1 MPTFLDLS
9 RRLSYYKRRDVQES
23 LVQHAVDKEVAVKF
37 GDAGFGKRP
46 EVLRYP
52 TDVLEFVKSGASS
65 FHCSE
70 ELWKNPVDIKTGA
83 TKEEISELRKGWD
96 LVLDVDCPILE
107 FSGIATDFLI
117 KALKHYDITQI
128 DTKFSGNH
136 GFHVGVPFK
145 AFPERVNDVEIKDW
159 FPEGPRNI
167 AGLLQG
173 MINTHTSARIL
184 EGYTTKKVSEI
195 TGLEIEKVWNGST
208 LMVQNFVKIDT
219 VLIAPRH
226 LYRMPYSMNEK
237 SGLVSAPIEIK
248 ELTDF
253 DKTRYSPEKIAV
265 EKGFLI
271 NTKNDPGEARK
282 LFIQAIDYASQKKQ
296 EEQEISKTRMKI
308 KNEGNQKQE
317 FTATE
322 AITPE
327 LFPPCMKIIL
337 EGVSDGRKRAL
348 FCLTNFLKSV
358 GWSQENM
365 ERFVR
370 EWNQKNKPPLSTT
383 IIEGQLRISSTKNAI
398 LPPNCDNKAY
408 YLDFHVCKPDSFCSK
423 IKNPANYSILK
434 WKILKE
440 RKISEKEDKIDKIE
454 VR

>member
-1 MPTFLDLS
+1 MESFINLS

-46 EVLRYP
+46 DVLRYP
-52 TDVLEFVKSGASS
+52 ADVLEFVKNGATS

-70 ELWKNPVDIKTGA
+70 ELWKNPLDIKTGA
-83 TKEEISELRKGWD
+83 TKEETSAMRTGWD
-96 LVLDVDCPILE
+96 LVLDVDCPVLE
-107 FSGIATDFLI
+107 FSGIATGFLI
-117 KALKHYDITQI
+117 KALKHYDISQI

-145 AFPERVNDVEIKDW
+145 TFPERVNDVEIKDW

-173 MINTHTSARIL
+173 MINTHTSSKIL
-184 EGYTTKKVSEI
+184 EGCTPKKVSEL
-195 TGLEIEKVWNGST
+195 TGLEIEKVWDGSA
-208 LMVQNFVKIDT
+208 LLVQNFVKIDT

-237 SGLVSAPIEIK
+237 SGLVSAPIEMK
-248 ELTDF
+248 DLTDF
-253 DKTRYSPEKIAV
+253 DKTKYSPEKIVV
-265 EKGFLI
+265 EKKFLI
-271 NTKNDPGEARK
+271 NTKNSPGEARR
-282 LFIQAIDYASQKKQ
+282 LFIQATDYASQKKQ
-296 EEQEISKTRMKI
+296 EEQEVYKTKTKI
-308 KNEGNQKQE
+308 KNEGDQKQE
-317 FTATE
+317 FTTTE
-322 AITPE
+322 AITQE
-327 LFPPCMKIIL
+327 LFPPCIKIIL
-337 EGVSDGRKRAL
+337 EGLSDGRKRAL
-348 FCLTNFLKSV
+348 FCLTNFLKSA

-365 ERFVR
+365 EKIVR
-370 EWNQKNKPPLSTT
+370 EWNQKNKPPLPTT
-383 IIEGQLRISSTKNAI
+383 IIEGQLRNSSTKSTV

-408 YLDFHVCKPDSFCSK
+408 YVDFHVCKPDSFCSK

-440 RKISEKEDKIDKIE
+440 QKMSEKEGKIDKIE